1 VIKEVLQAIP
11 IEQKHV
17 NLVKQDNN
25 KMKNAKLNVK
35 FVQNVMSVQNLEIT
49 QFQYHAQKA
58 FIQLMEKRVN
68 VANEVSILVI
78 HVEKNTIINANVLRP
93 VHKYQNVVKKHIN
106 VAQQVQLVM
115 IRVEK
120 KNVKSV
126 RLEHTKMIHVK
137 QSAKSVIVDF
147 KLVSPEL
154 KNVRVVKRDHI
165 PILTVLQ
172 NANVLI

>member
-1 VIKEVLQAIP
+1 MIYVR
-11 IEQKHV
+11 
-17 NLVKQDNN
+17 
-25 KMKNAKLNVK
+25 
-35 FVQNVMSVQNLEIT
+35 FVQNPEQSL
-49 QFQYHAQKA
+49 QYHAQKD
-58 FIQLMEKRVN
+58 FFHLMEKRVN

>member
-1 VIKEVLQAIP
+1 
-11 IEQKHV
+11 
-17 NLVKQDNN
+17 
-25 KMKNAKLNVK
+25 
-35 FVQNVMSVQNLEIT
+35 
-49 QFQYHAQKA
+49 
-58 FIQLMEKRVN
+58 VN

-172 NANVLI
+172 NVNVLI